1 MSGHG
6 SPHPLGPGVVSLQD
20 LTTSATGLRFAVRFP
35 AAPGGAPRAAVAHG
49 AEDRHPL
56 AGTGKLF
63 LAVAVAQL
71 AERDPELPAEP
82 VTIRGEHRA
91 AARSGTLRR
100 MDGELQLTVDDAIAL
115 VVGTGDAACVVALL
129 EFLAA
134 RGADVLGEAQ
144 RAVAGLGLDATAF
157 TALEPAVLGDADAP
171 GESWGEG
178 LLGTTT
184 PADLCT
190 LLERLATDGTARSER
205 ILGWMG
211 TAFEPAGLASA
222 LPGFGPRTIPHRT
235 VSGLELLTPPGAPG
249 CASVLILPADVGTGR
264 PAACVAAYHPRTRTE
279 DPAGSALEAGAAL
292 GSLGLAAAR
301 ARDVG

>member
-1 MSGHG
+1 MNGHH
-6 SPHPLGPGVVSLQD
+6 SPRRSPRPPGPGVVSLQD
-20 LTTSATGLRFAVRFP
+20 LTTSAPGVRFAVRFP
-35 AAPGGAPRAAVAHG
+35 AVSGGAERAAVAHEAQG
-49 AEDRHPL
+49 RHPL

-63 LAVAVAQL
+63 LAVAVARL
-71 AERDPELPAEP
+71 AERDPGVLAAP

-100 MDGELQLTVDDAIAL
+100 MGGELRLTVDDAIAL
-115 VVGTGDAACVVALL
+115 VVGTGDAACVAALL
-129 EFLAA
+129 ELLEA

-144 RAVAGLGLDATAF
+144 RVVADLGLDATGF
-157 TALEPAVLGDADAP
+157 TALEPVARADGDAP

-190 LLERLATDGTARSER
+190 LLEHLATAGTVLSER

-222 LPGFGPRTIPHRT
+222 LPGFGPRTLPHRT
-235 VSGLELLTPPGAPG
+235 VSGLELLMPPG
-249 CASVLILPADVGTGR
+249 
-264 PAACVAAYHPRTRTE
+264 
-279 DPAGSALEAGAAL
+279 
-292 GSLGLAAAR
+292 
-301 ARDVG
+301 